1 MDLNVKIVKILDAQ
15 SYVSKSNNQTYVTR
29 FFVGETTNTQFPKK
43 VAFKVFG
50 EEKFN
55 AMGIVVG
62 GTYNV
67 SFDVESREW
76 NGKYFTECQAW
87 KAVRVDVAQT
97 NTQTQTH
104 NANNSGT
111 QQINPQPL
119 PQPAPQPQA
128 QSSGANSGPLPF

>member
-15 SYVSKSNNQTYVTR
+15 SYVSKSNNKTYVTR
-29 FFVGETTNTQFPKK
+29 FFVGETTNTQFPKI

-76 NGKYFTECQAW
+76 QGKFFTDCNAW
-87 KAVRVDVAQT
+87 RAVRVDVAQT
-97 NTQTQTH
+97 Q

-111 QQINPQPL
+111 QQANPQPQPQ
-119 PQPAPQPQA
+119 PQPAPQQEADPM
-128 QSSGANSGPLPF
+128 PF

>member
-87 KAVRVDVAQT
+87 KAVRID
-97 NTQTQTH
+97 
-104 NANNSGT
+104 G
-111 QQINPQPL
+111 
-119 PQPAPQPQA
+119 QPQA
-128 QSSGANSGPLPF
+128 QQPAPTPQPQVAQAPQQAENADDVPF

>member
-29 FFVGETTNTQFPKK
+29 FFVGETTNTQFPKM

-76 NGKYFTECQAW
+76 QGKFFTDCNAW
-87 KAVRVDVAQT
+87 RAVRVDVTQAQ
-97 NTQTQTH
+97 

-111 QQINPQPL
+111 QQANPQP
-119 PQPAPQPQA
+119 QPSPQPQ
-128 QSSGANSGPLPF
+128 QSADDVPF

>member
-29 FFVGETTNTQFPKK
+29 FFVGETTNTLYPKM

-97 NTQTQTH
+97 NAQTQ

-111 QQINPQPL
+111 QQANPQPQPQ
-119 PQPAPQPQA
+119 PQPAPQPQ
-128 QSSGANSGPLPF
+128 QSADDMPF

>member
-29 FFVGETTNTQFPKK
+29 FFVGETTNTQYPKM
-43 VAFKVFG
+43 VAFKVFS
-50 EEKFN
+50 EDKFN

-87 KAVRVDVAQT
+87 RAVRVDVTQAQ
-97 NTQTQTH
+97 

-111 QQINPQPL
+111 QQANPQPQ
-119 PQPAPQPQA
+119 PQPAPQPQQEA
-128 QSSGANSGPLPF
+128 DPMPF

>member
-29 FFVGETTNTQFPKK
+29 FFVGETTNTQYPKI

-62 GTYNV
+62 GTYNI

-76 NGKYFTECQAW
+76 NGKFFTECQAW
-87 KAVRVDVAQT
+87 KAVRVDGAH
-97 NTQTQTH
+97 TQTQAQ

-111 QQINPQPL
+111 QQINPQP
-119 PQPAPQPQA
+119 QPQPQ
-128 QSSGANSGPLPF
+128 P

>member
-29 FFVGETTNTQFPKK
+29 FFVGETTNTQYPKM

-87 KAVRVDVAQT
+87 RAVRVDVAQT
-97 NTQTQTH
+97 Q

-111 QQINPQPL
+111 QQANPQ
-119 PQPAPQPQA
+119 PQPAPQPQ
-128 QSSGANSGPLPF
+128 QSADDMPF

>member
-15 SYVSKSNNQTYVTR
+15 SYVSKNNNQTYVTR
-29 FFVGETTNTQFPKK
+29 FFVGETTNTQYPKI

-76 NGKYFTECQAW
+76 QGKFFTDCNAW
-87 KAVRVDVAQT
+87 RAVRVDVTQAQ
-97 NTQTQTH
+97 

-111 QQINPQPL
+111 QQANTQPQPS
-119 PQPAPQPQA
+119 PQPQ
-128 QSSGANSGPLPF
+128 QSADDVPF

>member
-29 FFVGETTNTQFPKK
+29 FFVGETTNTQYPKM

-87 KAVRVDVAQT
+87 RAVRVDVTQAQ
-97 NTQTQTH
+97 

-111 QQINPQPL
+111 QQANPQPQ
-119 PQPAPQPQA
+119 PQPAPQPQQEA
-128 QSSGANSGPLPF
+128 DPMPF

>member
-29 FFVGETTNTQFPKK
+29 FFVGETTNTQYPKM

-76 NGKYFTECQAW
+76 QGKFFTDCNAW
-87 KAVRVDVAQT
+87 RAVRVDVTQAQ
-97 NTQTQTH
+97 

-111 QQINPQPL
+111 QQANTQPQPS
-119 PQPAPQPQA
+119 PQPQ
-128 QSSGANSGPLPF
+128 QSADDVPF

>member
-29 FFVGETTNTQFPKK
+29 FFVGETTNTQYPKM

-87 KAVRVDVAQT
+87 RAVRVDVAQT
-97 NTQTQTH
+97 Q

-111 QQINPQPL
+111 QQANPQPQPQ
-119 PQPAPQPQA
+119 PQPAPQPQQEA
-128 QSSGANSGPLPF
+128 DPMPF

>member
-29 FFVGETTNTQFPKK
+29 FFVGETTNTQFPKM

-87 KAVRVDVAQT
+87 RAIRVDVTQAQ
-97 NTQTQTH
+97 

-111 QQINPQPL
+111 QQANPQPQ
-119 PQPAPQPQA
+119 PQQQPAPQPQ
-128 QSSGANSGPLPF
+128 QSADDMPF

>member
-29 FFVGETTNTQFPKK
+29 FFVGETTNTQYPKM

-50 EEKFN
+50 EDKFN

-76 NGKYFTECQAW
+76 QGKFFTDCNAW
-87 KAVRVDVAQT
+87 RAVRVDVAQT
-97 NTQTQTH
+97 Q

-111 QQINPQPL
+111 QQANPQPQ
-119 PQPAPQPQA
+119 PQPSPQPQQEA
-128 QSSGANSGPLPF
+128 DPMPF

>member
-29 FFVGETTNTQFPKK
+29 FFVGETTNTQYPKM

-87 KAVRVDVAQT
+87 RAIRVDVTQAQ
-97 NTQTQTH
+97 

-111 QQINPQPL
+111 QQANPQPQ
-119 PQPAPQPQA
+119 PQQQPAPQPQ
-128 QSSGANSGPLPF
+128 QSADDMPF

>member
-15 SYVSKSNNQTYVTR
+15 SYVSKSNKTYVTR
-29 FFVGETTNTQFPKK
+29 FFVGETTNTQYPKM

-50 EEKFN
+50 EDKFN

-87 KAVRVDVAQT
+87 RAVRVDV
-97 NTQTQTH
+97 TQTQ
-104 NANNSGT
+104 NANNGGT
-111 QQINPQPL
+111 QQANPQPQ
-119 PQPAPQPQA
+119 PQPAPQPQ
-128 QSSGANSGPLPF
+128 QSADDMPF

>member
-15 SYVSKSNNQTYVTR
+15 SYVSKNNNQTYVTR
-29 FFVGETTNTQFPKK
+29 FFVGETTNTQYPKI

-62 GTYNV
+62 ETYNV

-76 NGKYFTECQAW
+76 QGKFFTDCNAW
-87 KAVRVDVAQT
+87 RAVRVDVTQAQ
-97 NTQTQTH
+97 

-111 QQINPQPL
+111 QQANPS
-119 PQPAPQPQA
+119 PQPQ
-128 QSSGANSGPLPF
+128 QSADDVPY

>member
-15 SYVSKSNNQTYVTR
+15 SYASKSNNQTYVTR
-29 FFVGETTNTQFPKK
+29 FFVGETTNTQYPKMI
-43 VAFKVFG
+43 AFKVFG

-87 KAVRVDVAQT
+87 RAVRVDVAQA
-97 NTQTQTH
+97 QAQ

-111 QQINPQPL
+111 QQANPQPQ
-119 PQPAPQPQA
+119 PQPAPQPQQEA
-128 QSSGANSGPLPF
+128 DPMPF

>member
-29 FFVGETTNTQFPKK
+29 FFVGETTNTQYPKM

-87 KAVRVDVAQT
+87 RAVRVDV
-97 NTQTQTH
+97 TQTQ

-111 QQINPQPL
+111 QQPNPQPQ
-119 PQPAPQPQA
+119 PQPAPQPQ
-128 QSSGANSGPLPF
+128 QSADDMPF

>member
-29 FFVGETTNTQFPKK
+29 FFVGETTNTQYPKM

-87 KAVRVDVAQT
+87 RAVRVDVTQAQ
-97 NTQTQTH
+97 

-111 QQINPQPL
+111 QQANPQPQ
-119 PQPAPQPQA
+119 PQQQPAPQPQQPA
-128 QSSGANSGPLPF
+128 DDMPF

>member
-15 SYVSKSNNQTYVTR
+15 SYVSKNNNQTYVTR
-29 FFVGETTNTQFPKK
+29 FFVGETTNTQYPKI

-76 NGKYFTECQAW
+76 QGKFFTDCNAW
-87 KAVRVDVAQT
+87 RAVRVDVTQAQ
-97 NTQTQTH
+97 

-111 QQINPQPL
+111 QQANPS
-119 PQPAPQPQA
+119 PQPQ
-128 QSSGANSGPLPF
+128 QSADDVPF

>member
-15 SYVSKSNNQTYVTR
+15 SYVSKNNNQTYVTR
-29 FFVGETTNTQFPKK
+29 FFVGETTNTQYPKM

-87 KAVRVDVAQT
+87 KAVRVDVAQI
-97 NTQTQTH
+97 NTQAQ

-111 QQINPQPL
+111 QQINPQPQ

-128 QSSGANSGPLPF
+128 QSSDTSSDPLPF

>member
-29 FFVGETTNTQFPKK
+29 FFVGETTNTQYPKM

-76 NGKYFTECQAW
+76 QGKFFTDCQAW
-87 KAVRVDVAQT
+87 RAVRVDATQT
-97 NTQTQTH
+97 NTQAQ
-104 NANNSGT
+104 NADNSGT
-111 QQINPQPL
+111 QQANSQPQ
-119 PQPAPQPQA
+119 PQPAPQPQ
-128 QSSGANSGPLPF
+128 QSADDMPF

>member
-29 FFVGETTNTQFPKK
+29 FFVGETTNTQYPKM

-87 KAVRVDVAQT
+87 KAVRIDGQP
-97 NTQTQTH
+97 
-104 NANNSGT
+104 
-111 QQINPQPL
+111 QQVPQPT
-119 PQPAPQPQA
+119 PTPQPQVTQAPQQA
-128 QSSGANSGPLPF
+128 QNADDVPF

>member
-29 FFVGETTNTQFPKK
+29 FFVGETTNTQYPKM

-87 KAVRVDVAQT
+87 RAVRVDV
-97 NTQTQTH
+97 TQTQ

-111 QQINPQPL
+111 QQANPQ
-119 PQPAPQPQA
+119 PQPAPQPQ
-128 QSSGANSGPLPF
+128 QSADDMPF

>member
-15 SYVSKSNNQTYVTR
+15 SYVSKSNGKTYVIR
-29 FFVGETTNTQFPKK
+29 HFVGETTNTQYPKI
-43 VAFKVFG
+43 VAFKVMGEG

-76 NGKYFTECQAW
+76 QGKFFTDCNAW
-87 KAVRVDVAQT
+87 RAVRVDVAQQQNT
-97 NTQTQTH
+97 NVNVAQ
-104 NANNSGT
+104 S
-111 QQINPQPL
+111 QQSIPQPQ
-119 PQPAPQPQA
+119 PAPAPQPQ
-128 QSSGANSGPLPF
+128 QSASDDMPF

>member
-29 FFVGETTNTQFPKK
+29 FFVGETTNTQFPKM

-76 NGKYFTECQAW
+76 NGKYFTDCNAW
-87 KAVRVDVAQT
+87 RAVRVDVAQT
-97 NTQTQTH
+97 Q

-111 QQINPQPL
+111 QQANPQPQ
-119 PQPAPQPQA
+119 PQPAPQPQQEA
-128 QSSGANSGPLPF
+128 DPMPF